1 MTPNFSLAIPNLNG
15 SQYLQK
21 CLPSL
26 LASISKIKN
35 SKFQIILIDNGS
47 TDDSLDIFQELVQPT
62 ENLETKIILHQEN
75 TGVAPAFAEGI
86 EKSKY
91 EWTVIVNNDI
101 TLKPDWFPLIV
112 KNMAQHPT
120 ASVYCGTI
128 LNHDG
133 SKFESQGLKFDY
145 RGKCQNISNNI
156 TFDRSSIQN
165 LKPKIIWGTSAAIA
179 VYHRDTVLKIG
190 NFDPDFFAYE
200 EDVDLSLRLQKH
212 HFKTLYIP
220 KAISYHLGGA
230 TSNKMGN
237 FRQRMDV
244 KNWIWL
250 IAKNYS
256 KKEFCQNFFS
266 LTEERL
272 RNLSG
277 LIKATPIG
285 QLPGTFFSTYY
296 QTFKL
301 LPKML
306 RKRKTP
312 KTC

>member
-1 MTPNFSLAIPNLNG
+1 MTPNFSLVIPNLNG
-15 SQYLQK
+15 SQYLRK

-26 LASISKIKN
+26 LASISKINN
-35 SKFQIILIDNGS
+35 SKFQIILIDNAS
-47 TDDSLDIFQELVQPT
+47 TDDSLDVFQKLVVPT
-62 ENLETKIILHQEN
+62 ENLETKIILHREN

-101 TLKPDWFPLIV
+101 TIEPDWFSLII
-112 KNMAQHPT
+112 KNMTKYPT

-128 LNHDG
+128 LTHDG
-133 SKFESQGLKFDY
+133 SKFESQSLNFNY
-145 RGKCQNISNNI
+145 RGKCQNISNGKLFNKP
-156 TFDRSSIQN
+156 SVLK
-165 LKPKIIWGTSAAIA
+165 LKPKFIWGTSAAIA
-179 VYHRDTVLKIG
+179 VYHRDTILKIG

-220 KAISYHLGGA
+220 SAISYHLGGA

-256 KKEFCQNFFS
+256 KKEICQSFFS
-266 LTEERL
+266 LIEERL

-277 LIKATPIG
+277 LIKATPITKI
-285 QLPGTFFSTYY
+285 PRAVFSTYY

-306 RKRKTP
+306 RKRKITNS
-312 KTC
+312 C